1 MLGLHRFTPQ
11 SPAQREANEYAN
23 TIRQQLAR
31 LGLCYTTKTKRD
43 SYQQYVEFV
52 EPLIV
57 RPGRVEIEINSRELP
72 RGITI
77 GKISEQDVL
86 DTLSAGCKRT
96 VRAERRGKDGTWFVV
111 ELEDYDKIPRRISYK
126 QFAETYPVKA
136 QPLTIPIGQGVNGA
150 HWEDLRKLPHLLI
163 AGATGQG
170 KSVLNNAIITSLI
183 SRLPPEDLQIF
194 FADLKGGVEFQV
206 YADLPHIPS
215 RDGHRLVTKAADL
228 PAMLLAIQ
236 MEMERRTE
244 LMRGKARDLDGY
256 NAHTAAQK
264 QLPYIVV
271 VIDEIASAML
281 AKERVKLAGGASET
295 VKAATER
302 LLADIAARARAT
314 GIHLIIS
321 TQRPSVD
328 VITGLIKANFPCRV
342 AFGTSSDVDSRVIV
356 DDSRAQGLPP
366 GRCMFRRNMSLHEYQ
381 APLISESEIEA
392 AVEAAQNGNFL
403 PPPESKEEKARR
415 EIAFLIELG
424 IRDLKGNF
432 PIVKLSQHPEVQR
445 AHITETTI
453 RKYHAR
459 LKEEGVIGGR
469 FGRQVQRILH
479 PEAYIHIQIQTTEP
493 EIIDADT
500 NSIEPRKPSI
510 DDPDIEDT
518 IRAWAAEGVGRA
530 DMHKRIR
537 GGAARIQAVITSTL
551 GSYVKPC
558 HAVATAPEEPQPEA
572 TEEEYATA
580 PVDA

>member
-1 MLGLHRFTPQ
+1 
-11 SPAQREANEYAN
+11 
-23 TIRQQLAR
+23 
-31 LGLCYTTKTKRD
+31 
-43 SYQQYVEFV
+43 
-52 EPLIV
+52 
-57 RPGRVEIEINSRELP
+57 
-72 RGITI
+72 
-77 GKISEQDVL
+77 
-86 DTLSAGCKRT
+86 
-96 VRAERRGKDGTWFVV
+96 
-111 ELEDYDKIPRRISYK
+111 
-126 QFAETYPVKA
+126 
-136 QPLTIPIGQGVNGA
+136 
-150 HWEDLRKLPHLLI
+150 
-163 AGATGQG
+163 
-170 KSVLNNAIITSLI
+170 LNNAIITSLI

-256 NAHTAAQK
+256 NAHTAAHK

-295 VKAATER
+295 VRAATER

-366 GRCMFRRNMSLHEYQ
+366 GRCMFRRNMSLQEYQ

-392 AVEAAQNGNFL
+392 AVEAVQNGNFL
-403 PPPESKEEKARR
+403 PPPESKEDKARR
-415 EIAFLIELG
+415 EIAFLIKLG
-424 IRDLKGNF
+424 IRDFKGDF
-432 PIVKLSQHPEVQR
+432 PIVKLSRHPEVQTAR
-445 AHITETTI
+445 ISEPTV

-459 LKEEGVIGGR
+459 LKAEGVIGGR
-469 FGRQVQRILH
+469 FGRQTQRILN
-479 PEAYIHIQIQTTEP
+479 PEAYYHMQSS
-493 EIIDADT
+493 EIEILDAAGNPG
-500 NSIEPRKPSI
+500 NSIELRKCSV
-510 DDPDIEDT
+510 DDPDIEQK
-518 IRAWAAEGVGRA
+518 ILQWASEGVGRA
-530 DMHKRIR
+530 EMHKRISGSAR
-537 GGAARIQAVITSTL
+537 RIQAVIIDTL
-551 GSYVKPC
+551 GPAYNKNKATC
-558 HAVATAPEEPQPEA
+558 HAVAPEEPQPEA